1 MNQLAYLLLWL
12 IQALSLLIVARALLS
27 WFIRDTTHPVMR
39 ILLDLTEP
47 VLRPIRRMMPSD
59 VMVDFSPLIA
69 IVALQILGGLIAGLM
84 GA

>member
-1 MNQLAYLLLWL
+1 MNQLGNLLLWL

-69 IVALQILGGLIAGLM
+69 IVALQIVGRLITGMM

>member
-69 IVALQILGGLIAGLM
+69 IVALQIVGRLITGMM

>member
-1 MNQLAYLLLWL
+1 MNQLGNLLLWL

-47 VLRPIRRMMPSD
+47 LLRPIRRMMPSD

-69 IVALQILGGLIAGLM
+69 IVALQIVGRLITGMM